1 MNSERDS
8 ILVPLQTE
16 GTAPPF
22 FYAHGRLGDVQPFK
36 AIARRMD
43 PVQPLYGLQAIGMQP
58 GCEPDR
64 RIETMAAR
72 YVDVVRQVQ
81 PSGPYY
87 LGGHCYGGLVAYE
100 MARQLEALG
109 ETTALLAIIEGATPP
124 DYFQDQSLFHPQRL
138 EQILQSVPHSAR
150 CYKEFGGLRVGY
162 RIQKKLGLGPQ
173 SNSAQNGI
181 DGRSMGADEL
191 SDVDARLE
199 ELRQMMQFRHTFF
212 NAPPP
217 DVQLR
222 LREINLRAMD
232 EYVYRPYGGTVTLF
246 RARLMHFATILSWT
260 DPQCGWG
267 SLARGGVSIR
277 YIDGTHGGCLREP
290 YVGELISQLQ
300 KALREAREAYR
311 QEQ

>member
-1 MNSERDS
+1 
-8 ILVPLQTE
+8 
-16 GTAPPF
+16 
-22 FYAHGRLGDVQPFK
+22 
-36 AIARRMD
+36 MD

-72 YVDVVRQVQ
+72 YVTVVRQVQ

-109 ETTALLAIIEGATPP
+109 ETTALLVVIEGATPP
-124 DYFQDQSLFHPQRL
+124 DYFQDQPLFHPQRL
-138 EQILQSVPHSAR
+138 EFMVQSLPHSAR
-150 CYKEFGGLRVGY
+150 CYKEFGGLRVGH
-162 RIQKKLGLGPQ
+162 RIQKRLGLGTQ
-173 SNSAQNGI
+173 SNSGRNGT
-181 DGRSMGADEL
+181 DGLSLEADRSALD
-191 SDVDARLE
+191 DARRE
-199 ELRQMMQFRHTFF
+199 ELEQIMQFRHTFF
-212 NAPPP
+212 KAPPP
-217 DVQLR
+217 AEQFR

-246 RARLMHFATILSWT
+246 RARLMRFGVILSWA

-277 YIDGTHGGCLREP
+277 YIDGSHGGCLREP
-290 YVGELISQLQ
+290 YVGDLITQLQ
-300 KALREAREAYR
+300 EALREAREAHG